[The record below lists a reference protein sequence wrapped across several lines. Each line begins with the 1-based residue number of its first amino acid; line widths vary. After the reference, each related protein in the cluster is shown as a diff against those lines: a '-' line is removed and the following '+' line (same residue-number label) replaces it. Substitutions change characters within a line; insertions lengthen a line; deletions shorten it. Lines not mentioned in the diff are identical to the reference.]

1 MGMESTIN
9 EVATECLICAS
20 PDHKPFLQV
29 PNRFQLKQI
38 FNLVRCEQ
46 CGFVFLSPRPNE
58 QEILDFYEEED
69 YQPHQKNAKSITEK
83 IYQKVRTWNNRYKRT
98 LIEKHIPRGSILD
111 YGCGTGE
118 FVLEMQN
125 AGWKTYGFEPA
136 EKAAQVARQY
146 GIEMLNFLK
155 QLKTPVEVITLWHVL
170 EHIHQ
175 PTILLNAL
183 KNCLSPTGFLIIA
196 VPNRL
201 SLDARIFR
209 NNWVAYDAPRH
220 LYHFRPHDMQSLL
233 HSVGFNIIAYKGLH
247 FDPWY
252 NTLLSVSLEGQNKN
266 SLKKLIVL
274 IKGLT
279 TAILAAIQGF
289 LFQKK
294 NSSVIY
300 IATQSQD

>member
-1 MGMESTIN
+1 MESTIN

-220 LYHFRPHDMQSLL
+220 LYHFRPDDMQSLL
-233 HSVGFNIIAYKGLH
+233 HSVGFNIITWKGLY